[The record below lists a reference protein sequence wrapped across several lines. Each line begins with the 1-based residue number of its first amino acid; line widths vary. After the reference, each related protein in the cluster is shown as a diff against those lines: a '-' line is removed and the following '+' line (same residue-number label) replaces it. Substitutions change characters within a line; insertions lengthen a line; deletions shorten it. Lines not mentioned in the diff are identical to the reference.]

1 MGGAVAVVLLT
12 EQLIVVGVVWH
23 EEIDD
28 DAVANLGAKF
38 SFYREKIGLLGFHI
52 RIWSGSGE
60 RSRRRARYA
69 LLTCGCERTLRS
81 FESGCFSSDL
91 DGKETALI

>member
-52 RIWSGSGE
+52 RI
-60 RSRRRARYA
+60 
-69 LLTCGCERTLRS
+69 
-81 FESGCFSSDL
+81 
-91 DGKETALI
+91 

>member
-1 MGGAVAVVLLT
+1 LVTAADLPASAASFESPTVAALPVSPASSAMGGAVAVVLLT

-28 DAVANLGAKF
+28 DAVANLGVKF

-52 RIWSGSGE
+52 RI
-60 RSRRRARYA
+60 
-69 LLTCGCERTLRS
+69 
-81 FESGCFSSDL
+81 
-91 DGKETALI
+91 